1 MTNQQVLVSER
12 ERCFLEWQNF
22 CARLLIT
29 HLMLPLVIYMVP
41 MVYYS
46 AIMSKKS
53 QHVVPNL
60 KGGWSV
66 KSQGSDR
73 AVKTFDTQS
82 DAVSWARSKSRKEG
96 LDLIVHGRDGTIR
109 SSDSYGRDP
118 TPPQQRNGR
127 K

>member
-1 MTNQQVLVSER
+1 MTWNRKIASLTPVLDLDSSLTPVLDLDSL
-12 ERCFLEWQNF
+12 FTWL
-22 CARLLIT
+22 
-29 HLMLPLVIYMVP
+29 P

-53 QHVVPNL
+53 QHVVPNP

-66 KSQGSDR
+66 KSQGASR
-73 AVKTFDTQS
+73 AIKTFDTQG
-82 DAVSWARSKSRKEG
+82 DAVSWARSKSRREG

-109 SSDSYGRDP
+109 SSDSYRRDP
-118 TPPQQRNGR
+118 SPPQQHNGR